1 MSELKAII
9 LADNYDE
16 QFNQLCNVIP
26 KVLIFNNFII
36 EFISFCRWYIIGTL
50 NKLVI
55 KKWCQLNNNII

>member
-36 EFISFCRWYIIGTL
+36 EFISFCR
-50 NKLVI
+50 
-55 KKWCQLNNNII
+55 